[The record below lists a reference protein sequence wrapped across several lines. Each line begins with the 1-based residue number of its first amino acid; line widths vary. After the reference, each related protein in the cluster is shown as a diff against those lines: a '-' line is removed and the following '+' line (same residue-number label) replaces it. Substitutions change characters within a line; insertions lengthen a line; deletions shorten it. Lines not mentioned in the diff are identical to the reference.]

1 MDTVFTIMGWII
13 IFGSVFGLGAWFVR
27 MVDWRSEQRRDTF
40 RPAHPSVKTSRPPQR
55 SRPHQ
60 STPFR
65 HGGYSPTRPPAS
77 LVPPSAES
85 SRTAVTPP
93 PGRSDYLVTQILVAD
108 LVDLKG
114 AKGLVL
120 QPVGSHKTNPF
131 TPTPQAKRDATR
143 APADEVARDPNP
155 YRPFSGEEDIQAQI
169 DMFIWEQNK

>member
-1 MDTVFTIMGWII
+1 MDTVFNVIGWILAVGAALVI
-13 IFGSVFGLGAWFVR
+13 LYIANDYLGKREHSDA
-27 MVDWRSEQRRDTF
+27 
-40 RPAHPSVKTSRPPQR
+40 
-55 SRPHQ
+55 
-60 STPFR
+60 PFTR
-65 HGGYSPTRPPAS
+65 GYSPTRPPAS